1 MRLQEKI
8 ECVSHPVL
16 KKLYQTMLLK
26 SSNLAVSVDVVVP
39 EKLIVLVEQVAE
51 HICVLKTHM
60 DIVENFT
67 PELTIKL
74 RQLADEHN
82 FLIFEDRKF
91 ADIGNTVLH
100 QVRDG
105 VYRITQWADII
116 NAHAL
121 PGEGIIAG
129 LREGCKG
136 RDIGL
141 LMLAQMSSKG
151 NLFSEQ
157 YIKQTVEMAEANQN
171 FVIGFIAQEKLVDDD
186 VNLVTMTPGVQM
198 QVSGDDLGQNYNT
211 PEDVIVKKGSDIII
225 VGRGIYQAQD
235 PKKAAALYQQ
245 SGWDAYLRTI

>member
-1 MRLQEKI
+1 
-8 ECVSHPVL
+8 
-16 KKLYQTMLLK
+16 MLLK

-129 LREGCKG
+129 F
-136 RDIGL
+136 
-141 LMLAQMSSKG
+141 A
-151 NLFSEQ
+151 
-157 YIKQTVEMAEANQN
+157 
-171 FVIGFIAQEKLVDDD
+171 
-186 VNLVTMTPGVQM
+186 
-198 QVSGDDLGQNYNT
+198 
-211 PEDVIVKKGSDIII
+211 
-225 VGRGIYQAQD
+225 
-235 PKKAAALYQQ
+235 
-245 SGWDAYLRTI
+245 